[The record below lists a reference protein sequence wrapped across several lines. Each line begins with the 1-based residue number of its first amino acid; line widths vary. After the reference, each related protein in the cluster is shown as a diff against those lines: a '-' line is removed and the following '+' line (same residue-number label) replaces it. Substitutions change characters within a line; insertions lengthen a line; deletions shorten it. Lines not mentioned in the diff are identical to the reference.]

1 MTVLFLVEDT
11 AVVDSPFLVEMEY
24 RSLTVEDLHSLKDL
38 LPPTLLLD
46 TVLRLDHLRTLV
58 DIVLLLDLPHMVA
71 VHIIMLLLDPPQDFL
86 VPVLPNTLEQIRT
99 LRHGLSSRTSITLL
113 IRTEV
118 EVEVVD
124 GKTKNMA

>member
-1 MTVLFLVEDT
+1 
-11 AVVDSPFLVEMEY
+11 VVDSPFLVEMEY

-38 LPPTLLLD
+38 LPLSLLLD

-99 LRHGLSSRTSITLL
+99 LRHGLSSRTLITLL

-118 EVEVVD
+118 EVEVEVEVMG